1 MEVSQVY
8 QFVNAATEEAIGD
21 TAVLNE
27 DLSNVV
33 DIGTAIFNAS
43 AFDKYVKSLVNH
55 IGKVIFVNRPYR
67 GSAPSV
73 LMDAWEY
80 GSVVEKISSEMPE
93 AVENESWDLTDGQ
106 SYDPHIFHKPVAEV
120 KFFNKMVTFEIERSI
135 TEMQVKQSFSS
146 ATQLNGFISM
156 LYNEVEKSM
165 TVKNDALIMR
175 TINNMIGET
184 VYAQYAGAA
193 ITTAGG
199 TKAVNL
205 LALYNSQYG
214 TSLTAAQARLTPEFI
229 RYAAY
234 TMALYTDRLT
244 RMSTLFNVGGKQRF
258 TPKDLQHIVMLSEFR
273 AAADVFLQSSTFHDE
288 YTKLVN
294 AETVPFWQGSGTDY
308 GFDSTG
314 KVDVKTASG
323 NTQVVTGVLGVIF
336 DRDALGVM
344 NYNRRV
350 TTQWNAKAEFTNYF
364 YKMDA
369 RYFNDLNE
377 NFIVFFVA

>member
-1 MEVSQVY
+1 MEVAQVY
-8 QFVNAATEEAIGD
+8 QFVNAATEAAIGD

-33 DIGTAIFNAS
+33 DIGTAIFNAN

-55 IGKVIFVNRPYR
+55 IGKVVFVNRPYR

-80 GSVVEKISSEMPE
+80 GSVVEKIHSEMPD
-93 AVENESWDLTDGQ
+93 AVENESWELTDGQ
-106 SYDPHIFHKPVAEV
+106 SYDPHVFHQPVAEA
-120 KFFNKMVTFEIERSI
+120 KFFNKMVTFEIDRSI
-135 TEMQVKQSFSS
+135 TELQVRQSFSS

-156 LYNEVEKSM
+156 LYNEVEKSL

-184 VYAQYAGAA
+184 VYSQYAGAA
-193 ITTAGG
+193 ITTVGG
-199 TKAVNL
+199 TRAVNL
-205 LALYNSQYG
+205 LALYNDQYG
-214 TSLTAAQARLTPEFI
+214 AELTAAKARLNPDFI
-229 RYAAY
+229 RFAAY

-288 YTKLVN
+288 YTKLIN
-294 AETVPFWQGSGTDY
+294 AETVPFWQGSGEDY

-314 KVDVKTASG
+314 KIDIKTASG

-377 NFIVFFVA
+377 NFVVFFIA